1 MSPLQQNLS
10 KQEKKTSILYIRSNK
25 RGHRNHL
32 LEPEPGS
39 TVITLS
45 SIMKKEPT
53 LDTPLS
59 KEEKKINQIA
69 YVNA

>member
-1 MSPLQQNLS
+1 M
-10 KQEKKTSILYIRSNK
+10 
-25 RGHRNHL
+25 
-32 LEPEPGS
+32 
-39 TVITLS
+39 ITLS